1 MIEFTGER
9 VVPGE
14 VNIDLWAEHFAR
26 YAFAA
31 RFADRKRALDL
42 GCGTGY
48 GAAELSNRARNVL
61 GIDLSQEAL
70 IYARTHY
77 SPPNLHWTQAT
88 ATTLPFADSSFDL
101 ITAFEV
107 IEHLDNWPA
116 LLSEARRVLAP
127 NGLFLVST
135 PNQRYYSESR
145 AETGPNPFHAHEFR
159 YEEFCDAIRNTF
171 PHATVLLQ
179 NRMEAFAF
187 HAPDLVFRASEAR
200 LDATRGAP
208 DDAHFFLAVCPAGE
222 LPDLSNYFY
231 VPRAANV
238 LREREQHVKLLED
251 ERALLR
257 HRVDQL
263 AADHTK
269 LQAAHD
275 DLNRH
280 LEQHNLWAL
289 ELEKN
294 WKAATARVAQ
304 LQDEFQAEQAASS
317 TVAKGYAAKV
327 AELEQENR
335 EKTAWAQETEGRLSA
350 DLDTKSQEL
359 AEAVRLL
366 DRAEATV
373 TERTEWAR
381 ELQAR
386 VEQLEGQLRMV
397 RESRWIKLGRAA
409 GVGPRVD
416 R

>member
-1 MIEFTGER
+1 VIEFTGER

-31 RFADRKRALDL
+31 RYADGKRVLDL

-48 GAAELSNRARNVL
+48 GAAELSNRAGYVV
-61 GIDLSQEAL
+61 GVDQSPEAL
-70 IYARTHY
+70 CYARSQY
-77 SPPNLHWTQAT
+77 SPPNVRWVQAS
-88 ATTLPFADSSFDL
+88 AVALPLADASFDL

-135 PNQRYYSESR
+135 PNQRYYAESR

-159 YEEFCDAIRNTF
+159 YEAFCTGIRNTF
-171 PHATVLLQ
+171 PRATVLLQ

-187 HAPDLVFRASEAR
+187 HAPDLVFRASDTR
-200 LDATRGAP
+200 LDATRGTP
-208 DDAHFFLAVCPAGE
+208 DDAHFFLAVCPATE
-222 LPDLSNYFY
+222 LPKLSNYFY

-251 ERALLR
+251 ERVLLR
-257 HRVDQL
+257 QRVDQL
-263 AADHTK
+263 AADHAS
-269 LQAAHD
+269 LQTSHD
-275 DLNRH
+275 DLHHH
-280 LEQHNLWAL
+280 LEQHNLWAQ
-289 ELEKN
+289 ELEHN
-294 WKAATARVAQ
+294 WKAAAARVAQ
-304 LQDEFQAEQAASS
+304 LQDEFKGEQAASAA
-317 TVAKGYAAKV
+317 VAKGYAAKV
-327 AELEQENR
+327 SELEQENR
-335 EKTAWAQETEGRLSA
+335 EKTAWAQETERRLSA
-350 DLDTKSQEL
+350 ELDAKSLEL
-359 AEAVRLL
+359 ADAVRLL

-381 ELQAR
+381 TLQAR
-386 VEQLEGQLRMV
+386 VEQLEAQLRMV